1 MEFWER
7 RTFADWERNRI
18 ADFSLMSTF
27 MNPYAPSTF
36 LFQQRKMLSRSAF
49 QKNGWGLQL
58 VFGSLCPNECTL
70 SVLIILMQRGWFTFL
85 VVAVRGG
92 NFSKLQYACTLLQD
106 STNND
111 ELKKCYISIFLSC
124 LLCCKEKYF

>member
-27 MNPYAPSTF
+27 MNPYALSTF

-49 QKNGWGLQL
+49 QRNNWGLQL

-85 VVAVRGG
+85 VVAV
-92 NFSKLQYACTLLQD
+92 LLSLFIVVGTFQNY
-106 STNND
+106 SVLAPVYKTAPTMTTIKNVT
-111 ELKKCYISIFLSC
+111 
-124 LLCCKEKYF
+124 

>member
-36 LFQQRKMLSRSAF
+36 LFQRKMLSRSAF

-58 VFGSLCPNECTL
+58 VFGSLCSNEFTL

-85 VVAVRGG
+85 VVAV
-92 NFSKLQYACTLLQD
+92 LLSWWELFKITVCLHL
-106 STNND
+106 STRQHQQ
-111 ELKKCYISIFLSC
+111 
-124 LLCCKEKYF
+124 